1 MTEPAVHPE
10 PDSNPYVGPRA
21 FLPGE
26 PLFGRDREAREL
38 LALWLAERIVLLQ
51 SPSGAGKTSLIQALL
66 LAALKSEEI
75 EPLPVARVSAEAPP
89 RDCPEVRSANRYVL
103 GALLSMDGARPA
115 ERQIPLAELAA
126 MSLDAYLTRR
136 AGEAPFQGKPMALV
150 FDQFEEI
157 LHLDPTDVGAKEEF
171 FDQLG
176 LALRNRD
183 RWALFAMREDYVGA
197 LEPYLRRLPTRLRT
211 TFRLDLLGEAAARLA
226 IVEPARRRGVAFD
239 AAAATALV
247 DDLRTV
253 WVQRPDGSRDQ
264 QLGPHIEPVQL
275 QVVCH
280 RLWSRLPPGATEIRP
295 EKSTEAAGDVDA
307 ALAGYYADSVAAISA
322 SAASAGKTGV
332 RERAIREWVESQ
344 LITEQRTR
352 GQVLFAPEKSQGLEN
367 AAIQGLVDAHLVRE
381 DRRRGFTWYE
391 LAHDRLI
398 APVLADNARWMQE
411 NLHPLQRQAGL
422 WARQGRPAGLLM
434 AGPGLRDSEAWAG
447 AHAAEILPVEND
459 FLIASRAA
467 RDQWGKELESRRN
480 ADELARQQRENRR
493 FRRMLAVI
501 SVLALLAIGGLAATW
516 ISQLSAARAQ
526 KEADE
531 ARAHLE
537 KASQDLVSKDQ
548 QLDHKDQQL
557 VKVYEREAL
566 PALERVKA
574 SSALA
579 RAAKPLTPPNM
590 VEVESVRAPVL
601 VQYAAPAPD
610 TSLADRMSAQGFKV
624 KQIHGK
630 YNAPNCIWYGAGIG
644 KEDVK
649 RLALALLEAGIK
661 VQAIVPFKLPGGKHQ
676 MVMTIGTDPDKLL
689 AAPYTVESLESLELT
704 RTADPKAAAAPP
716 D

>member
-1 MTEPAVHPE
+1 MTEPL
-10 PDSNPYVGPRA
+10 DSSPNLNPYVGPRA

-38 LALWLAERIVLLQ
+38 LALWLAERIVLLH

-75 EPLPVARVSAEAPP
+75 EPLPVIRVSAEAPP
-89 RDCPEVRSANRYVL
+89 KDCPEVRSANRYVL

-115 ERQIPLAELAA
+115 ERQIPLPELAA
-126 MSLDAYLTRR
+126 LSLDAYLTRR
-136 AGEAPFQGKPMALV
+136 AGEERFKGKPMALV

-171 FDQLG
+171 FDQVG

-183 RWALFAMREDYVGA
+183 RWALFSMREDYVGA

-239 AAAATALV
+239 AEAATALV

-280 RLWSRLPPGATEIRP
+280 RLWSRLPPGAKEIRP

-307 ALAGYYADSVAAISA
+307 ALAGYYADSVSAI
-322 SAASAGKTGV
+322 AGKTGV
-332 RERAIREWVESQ
+332 RERAIREWIETQ

-367 AAIQGLVDAHLVRE
+367 TAIKELVDAHLVRE

-398 APVLADNARWMQE
+398 APVLVDNARWMQE
-411 NLHPLQRQAGL
+411 SLHPLQRQAGL
-422 WARQGRPAGLLM
+422 WARQGRSAGLLM
-434 AGPGLRDSEAWAG
+434 AGPGLRDAEAWAG
-447 AHAAEILPVEND
+447 AHEAEILPVEND
-459 FLIASRAA
+459 FLVASRAA

-480 ADELARQQRENRR
+480 AAELARQQRENRR
-493 FRRMLAVI
+493 FRSMLAVI
-501 SVLALLAIGGLAATW
+501 SMLAVVAGTGFYF
-516 ISQLSAARAQ
+516 SQEARKDLKNKASELQKANDELSVKNQQLVEVYDSQTVPQHERA
-526 KEADE
+526 KADE
-531 ARAHLE
+531 ARQLI
-537 KASQDLVSKDQ
+537 ASGRT
-548 QLDHKDQQL
+548 
-557 VKVYEREAL
+557 VKERREI
-566 PALERVKA
+566 
-574 SSALA
+574 
-579 RAAKPLTPPNM
+579 
-590 VEVESVRAPVL
+590 L
-601 VQYAAPAPD
+601 VQYITKKHNPD
-610 TSLADRMSAQGFKV
+610 IANKFIEQGFRVRNLDSKWDAT
-624 KQIHGK
+624 
-630 YNAPNCIWYGAGIG
+630 NAIWYGPGVQA
-644 KEDVK
+644 EDV
-649 RLALALLEAGIK
+649 RVVALTLTEAGVK
-661 VQAIVPFKLPGGKHQ
+661 VTQIESYQDPASHQ
-676 MVMTIGTDPDKLL
+676 NIITIGTSTGSLTMPAMTVDQIKTVELT
-689 AAPYTVESLESLELT
+689 PYTPPPT
-704 RTADPKAAAAPP
+704 PKAPTPATAN
-716 D
+716 